1 MRLKKIYKSIRDFII
16 RFFNPTLTGTI
27 TLFVLGLATYLL
39 LPLYNTV
46 VDNTIVIYTDKYFN
60 NTVELSAVYVIII
73 ILSGVYLC
81 RELLKVR
88 YYSIRWSYIY
98 SLLGVIVIWAY
109 YRFIN
114 RVWHFE
120 NLFESVISYVDL
132 LVLLGLA
139 IIICAIIVNI
149 KIYRRRYC
157 RKNVNAVHEQEND
170 EEEFLSL
177 ISDAPIKNVEYDNF
191 SRNVFAVTL
200 SKVVMEL
207 DVQNC
212 SY

>member
-27 TLFVLGLATYLL
+27 TLFVFGLATYLL

-98 SLLGVIVIWAY
+98 SLFGVIVIWAY

-200 SKVVMEL
+200 S
-207 DVQNC
+207 
-212 SY
+212 

>member
-1 MRLKKIYKSIRDFII
+1 M
-16 RFFNPTLTGTI
+16 
-27 TLFVLGLATYLL
+27 
-39 LPLYNTV
+39 
-46 VDNTIVIYTDKYFN
+46 
-60 NTVELSAVYVIII
+60 
-73 ILSGVYLC
+73 
-81 RELLKVR
+81 
-88 YYSIRWSYIY
+88 SYIY
-98 SLLGVIVIWAY
+98 SLFGAIVIWAY

-114 RVWHFE
+114 RAWNFE

-157 RKNVNAVHEQEND
+157 RKNVNAGHEQEND

-212 SY
+212 SYSLAVTAPWGHGKNFIYQPF